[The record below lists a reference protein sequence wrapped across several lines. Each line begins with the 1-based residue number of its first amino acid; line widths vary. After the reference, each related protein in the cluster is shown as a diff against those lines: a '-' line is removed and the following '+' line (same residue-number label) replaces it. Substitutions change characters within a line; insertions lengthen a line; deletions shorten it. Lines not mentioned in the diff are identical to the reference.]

1 MIKKNSAKI
10 NLKKNEIFKIL
21 MIKYKKIQLI
31 LFNNFKKM
39 KYYHLIQDSKQEKIH
54 RAKKRK

>member
-39 KYYHLIQDSKQEKIH
+39 KYYHLI
-54 RAKKRK
+54 